1 MRRITAS
8 INGVPIKWAS
18 FWNAAL
24 ALKWRVTRLLS
35 RSVTGGFSF
44 LQTAS
49 CGSRGGERAETCD
62 AGCHLTQ
69 ATKCPG
75 HGQMDDRQR
84 QLLSAVEGFARVKG
98 WEVASSTPAAAARS
112 GASTRRVQSG

>member
-1 MRRITAS
+1 MGFFLECCVS
-8 INGVPIKWAS
+8 
-18 FWNAAL
+18 
-24 ALKWRVTRLLS
+24 LKMESYKTPLPLS
-35 RSVTGGFSF
+35 HGRFQLSPDSKLRQQG
-44 LQTAS
+44 
-49 CGSRGGERAETCD
+49 RGERAETCD

-98 WEVASSTPAAAARS
+98 WEVA
-112 GASTRRVQSG
+112 